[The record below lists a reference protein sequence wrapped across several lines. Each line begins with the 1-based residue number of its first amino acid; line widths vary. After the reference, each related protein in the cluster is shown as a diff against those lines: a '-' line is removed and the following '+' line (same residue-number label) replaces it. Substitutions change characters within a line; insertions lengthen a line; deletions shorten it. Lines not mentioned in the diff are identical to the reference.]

1 MSIGVRILSDV
12 CVIFRRPRVWGML
25 FWCAN
30 GLELVVETFDF
41 DASWCNLYNSI
52 LDEYELGGLYVS
64 M

>member
-1 MSIGVRILSDV
+1 
-12 CVIFRRPRVWGML
+12 ML

-64 M
+64 MWIQGLGHDFVKL